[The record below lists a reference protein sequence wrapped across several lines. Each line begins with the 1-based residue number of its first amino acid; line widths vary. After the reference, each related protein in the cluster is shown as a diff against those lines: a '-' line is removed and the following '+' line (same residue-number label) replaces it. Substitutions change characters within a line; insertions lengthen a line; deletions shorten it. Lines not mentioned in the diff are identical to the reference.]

1 MSRVIAL
8 VGLVFLLVA
17 TGIAVASPSSEVQ
30 LPITFTPTGDA
41 DEDGGTVVVE
51 KGDHLWKI
59 SARHLGDEA
68 TDADIAPYW
77 RQVVEVN
84 TPRLRSGDP
93 DLIFPGEVV
102 ELPAIR
108 ARR

>member
-1 MSRVIAL
+1 MARVTTIVLL
-8 VGLVFLLVA
+8 VGLLMA
-17 TGIAVASPSSEVQ
+17 TGVAAAAPADPVRVPVAVSSAPE
-30 LPITFTPTGDA
+30 TPGSAATI
-41 DEDGGTVVVE
+41 VVS

-59 SARHLGDEA
+59 SARHLGP
-68 TDADIAPYW
+68 DADDANITPYW
-77 RQVVEVN
+77 VEVVEVN

-108 ARR
+108 EQP